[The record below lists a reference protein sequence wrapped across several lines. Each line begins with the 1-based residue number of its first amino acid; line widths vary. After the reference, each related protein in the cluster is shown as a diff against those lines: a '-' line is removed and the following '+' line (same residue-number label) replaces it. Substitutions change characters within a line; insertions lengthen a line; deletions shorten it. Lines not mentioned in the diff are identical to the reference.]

1 MPPRLST
8 DARGR
13 LLQDQRNFSKGRIFA
28 TIAGLFL
35 RTADTILPVKG
46 VLVRLPRIQQGWADV
61 RRSKSSRFIGTDYRT
76 REIQQVCR
84 Y

>member
-13 LLQDQRNFSKGRIFA
+13 LLRDQRNFLEGRIFA
-28 TIAGLFL
+28 TIAGVFL
-35 RTADTILPVKG
+35 RTADTISPVKG
-46 VLVRLPRIQQGWADV
+46 VLVRRPHIRSANV